1 MNHRQPRWMRAALSA
16 CLFFASATV
25 MAQED
30 RINAELER
38 IEQTLDARIGFA
50 AHNLA
55 TGQRWGVNADERFA
69 MSSTFKTLACGA
81 LLEQVDE
88 GQLALETEVSF
99 EASELVTYSPV
110 TEQYAGHQP
119 MTLFELCDATM
130 TTSDNT
136 AANLVL
142 QALGGPEA
150 ITAFVRSMDDPVT
163 RLDRYET
170 ELNEATPGDERDT
183 TTPNAM
189 LATLEK
195 LVLGDVLSDESRQQ
209 LEAWMKGN
217 AVADGLFRAAMPFDW
232 IIADRT
238 GAGGYGSR
246 SITAII
252 WPPEQA
258 PTVVVLYITET
269 EASFEERNAAIAS
282 LGEVVQDVI
291 AESHRRP

>member
-1 MNHRQPRWMRAALSA
+1 MNHRPPRWMRAALSM
-16 CLFFASATV
+16 CLFLASASV
-25 MAQED
+25 MAHED
-30 RINAELER
+30 SITAELGR
-38 IEQTLDARIGFA
+38 IEHALDARIGFA
-50 AHNLA
+50 AHHLA
-55 TGQRWGVNADERFA
+55 TGQRWEVNADERFA

-81 LLEQVDE
+81 LLAQVDE
-88 GQLALETEVSF
+88 GQLALDTEVSF
-99 EASELVTYSPV
+99 EESELVTYSPV

-142 QALGGPEA
+142 QALGGPES
-150 ITAFVRSMDDPVT
+150 ITAFARSMDDPVT
-163 RLDRYET
+163 RLDRFET

-195 LVLGDVLSDESRQQ
+195 LVLGEVLSGESRQQ
-209 LEAWMKGN
+209 LEDWMKGN
-217 AVADGLFRAAMPFDW
+217 TVADSLFRAAMPFDW
-232 IIADRT
+232 VIADRT

-252 WPPEQA
+252 WPPQQV
-258 PTVVVLYITET
+258 PMVVVFYITET
-269 EASFEERNAAIAS
+269 EASFEARNAAIAS
-282 LGEVVQDVI
+282 LGEVIQEVL
-291 AESHRRP
+291 AEN

>member
-1 MNHRQPRWMRAALSA
+1 MNHRQPRWLRAALSA
-16 CLFFASATV
+16 CVLFASSHA
-25 MAQED
+25 MAQD
-30 RINAELER
+30 DPITAELAR
-38 IEQTLDARIGFA
+38 IEQALDARIGFA

-55 TGQRWGVNADERFA
+55 TGQRWEVNADERFA

-99 EASELVTYSPV
+99 EESDLVTYSPV

-150 ITAFVRSMDDPVT
+150 VTAFARSMDDPIT

-195 LVLGDVLSDESRQQ
+195 LVLGDVLADESRQQ

-232 IIADRT
+232 VIADRT

-252 WPPEQA
+252 WPPEQP
-258 PTVVVLYITET
+258 PTVAVFYITDT

-282 LGEVVQDVI
+282 LGEVVLATLAD
-291 AESHRRP
+291 E

>member
-1 MNHRQPRWMRAALSA
+1 MNHRQPRWLRAALSA
-16 CLFFASATV
+16 CVLFASSHA
-25 MAQED
+25 MAQD
-30 RINAELER
+30 DPITAELAR
-38 IEQTLDARIGFA
+38 IEQALDARIGFA

-55 TGQRWGVNADERFA
+55 TGQRWEVNADERFA

-99 EASELVTYSPV
+99 EESDLVTYSPV

-150 ITAFVRSMDDPVT
+150 ITAFARSMDDPIT

-195 LVLGDVLSDESRQQ
+195 LVLGDVLADESRQQ

-232 IIADRT
+232 VIADRT

-252 WPPEQA
+252 WPPEQP
-258 PTVVVLYITET
+258 PTVAVFYITDT

-282 LGEVVQDVI
+282 LGEVVQATLAD
-291 AESHRRP
+291 E

>member
-1 MNHRQPRWMRAALSA
+1 MNHRQPRWLRAALSA
-16 CLFFASATV
+16 CVLFASSHA
-25 MAQED
+25 MAQD
-30 RINAELER
+30 DPITAELAR
-38 IEQTLDARIGFA
+38 IEQALDARIGFA

-55 TGQRWGVNADERFA
+55 TGQRWEVNADERFA

-99 EASELVTYSPV
+99 EESDLVTYSPV

-150 ITAFVRSMDDPVT
+150 VTAFARSMDDPIT

-195 LVLGDVLSDESRQQ
+195 LVLGDVLADESRQQ

-232 IIADRT
+232 VIADRT

-252 WPPEQA
+252 WPPEQP
-258 PTVVVLYITET
+258 PTVAVFYITDT

-282 LGEVVQDVI
+282 LGEVVQATLAD
-291 AESHRRP
+291 E